1 MASVE
6 AGGAISD
13 QIGFEANNSNGTASL
28 EQHPAVNSQKMAT
41 IEHNFANKVD
51 MSEGKPENVVKNCRK
66 LRSACFEKN
75 TFWKMRIFIN
85 FDRVQ

>member
-13 QIGFEANNSNGTASL
+13 PVGFEANNSNGTASL

-41 IEHNFANKVD
+41 FEHNFATKVN
-51 MSEGKPENVVKNCRK
+51 MSEGKLENMSQNCRK
-66 LRSACFEKN
+66 LR
-75 TFWKMRIFIN
+75 
-85 FDRVQ
+85 